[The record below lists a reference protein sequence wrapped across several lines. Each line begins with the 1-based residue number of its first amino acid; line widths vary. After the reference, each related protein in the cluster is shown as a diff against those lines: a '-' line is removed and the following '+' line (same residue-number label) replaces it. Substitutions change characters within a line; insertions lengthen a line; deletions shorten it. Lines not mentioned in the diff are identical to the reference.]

1 MHEIMSANNNILPFL
16 PTTTQEFT
24 VIREEGFLYVD
35 KTDLVYNLT
44 HGADNVVFYSRPRR
58 FGKTLLVSTLEAYFK
73 GQKEYFE
80 GLKIMDLEKEWKQY
94 EVLRF
99 DLSGC
104 NIEETFKDK
113 LDTKL
118 RYVEEKYCIN
128 NPPKT

>member
-1 MHEIMSANNNILPFL
+1 MSANENILPCF
-16 PTTTQEFT
+16 PTNTQEFT
-24 VIREEGFLYVD
+24 VIRGEGKLYVD
-35 KTDLVYNLT
+35 KTDLVYKLT
-44 HGADNVVFYSRPRR
+44 HGADEVIFYSRPRR

-80 GLKIMDLEKEWKQY
+80 GLKIMDLEKDWKQY

-104 NIEETFKDK
+104 NTDETFKDK
-113 LDTKL
+113 LDTKISFF
-118 RYVEEKYCIN
+118 EEKYCIN